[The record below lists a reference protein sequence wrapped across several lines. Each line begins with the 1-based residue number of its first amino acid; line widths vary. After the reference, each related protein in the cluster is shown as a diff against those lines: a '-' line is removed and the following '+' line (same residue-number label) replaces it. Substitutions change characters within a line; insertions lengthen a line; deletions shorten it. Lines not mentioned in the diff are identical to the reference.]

1 MYLTRFAIIGALG
14 GRKEESRDPSRRE
27 KDSVRLF
34 LEKLD
39 LHPGLLPY
47 IHCLLLVFLKLA
59 VRTQNVLPGPFWR

>member
-1 MYLTRFAIIGALG
+1 MYLTRFVIIGALG

-34 LEKLD
+34 LGKLD
-39 LHPGLLPY
+39 LRPGLLPY

-59 VRTQNVLPGPFWR
+59 VRTQNVLPGPF